1 MYTVYIKL
9 YLPQHLWLFQRQQN
23 SDLNL
28 CQQEIILHI
37 LKFLAFGNML
47 IMQNVIPLKNFQLI
61 SLAWT
66 ASENKLVKLQGGR
79 NGMPKNLTF
88 LTLQDNR
95 PIFEIYTANMLLIHV
110 NKNEQIMWVKILQIK
125 NAPSYDYVVCNIW
138 FMTIWRVL
146 LHSFEIQL
154 IDS

>member
-1 MYTVYIKL
+1 
-9 YLPQHLWLFQRQQN
+9 
-23 SDLNL
+23 
-28 CQQEIILHI
+28 
-37 LKFLAFGNML
+37 ML

-95 PIFEIYTANMLLIHV
+95 PTL
-110 NKNEQIMWVKILQIK
+110 
-125 NAPSYDYVVCNIW
+125 
-138 FMTIWRVL
+138 
-146 LHSFEIQL
+146 
-154 IDS
+154 

>member
-1 MYTVYIKL
+1 
-9 YLPQHLWLFQRQQN
+9 
-23 SDLNL
+23 
-28 CQQEIILHI
+28 
-37 LKFLAFGNML
+37 ML

-110 NKNEQIMWVKILQIK
+110 NKNEQIM
-125 NAPSYDYVVCNIW
+125 
-138 FMTIWRVL
+138 
-146 LHSFEIQL
+146 
-154 IDS
+154 